1 MIRIEGVLK
10 TGKPSEID
18 FKEIFDSYKA
28 YIVLKNTNK
37 LKSLEFEGYETKHGD
52 IEEVESIIIKENLSK
67 INTVFNQEEIA
78 KQLMHSLNLEK
89 DEGERNI
96 DFDMRLTR
104 DIMNIFDLENV
115 D

>member
-1 MIRIEGVLK
+1 M
-10 TGKPSEID
+10 
-18 FKEIFDSYKA
+18 
-28 YIVLKNTNK
+28 
-37 LKSLEFEGYETKHGD
+37 
-52 IEEVESIIIKENLSK
+52 
-67 INTVFNQEEIA
+67 FNQEEIA